1 MTTAVTVDAHAGWPV
16 EVQTRNIVPSSDG
29 TINTEIVQP
38 NTKSIF
44 YIHDGLEIISI
55 KELPK

>member
-16 EVQTRNIVPSSDG
+16 EVQTRNIS

-38 NTKSIF
+38 STKKVF
-44 YIHDGLEIISI
+44 YIHDGLEIVSI